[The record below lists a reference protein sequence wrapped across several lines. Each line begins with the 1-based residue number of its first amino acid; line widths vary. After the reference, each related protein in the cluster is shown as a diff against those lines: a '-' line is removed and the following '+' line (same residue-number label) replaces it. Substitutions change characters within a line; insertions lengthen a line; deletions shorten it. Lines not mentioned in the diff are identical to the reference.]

1 MKLQSFQL
9 ARWCDTAIRGRKKWL
24 WLAANLLLL
33 ALSILLGLTWLI
45 LPLILLANAVLA
57 LYLLHRHHAFGAAYQ
72 RTPRPEDAMCETVL
86 IDASLIGQG
95 TRLRAASQ
103 PIDVAETLSMRL
115 GSGTLLLGAAMTLTA
130 DELPPA
136 DRSAILSAVQSLNIK
151 PDRMRSHNPVIAR
164 ESANGLT
171 IVTVRDGMSERR
183 YYLGAPADVA
193 SRCPSIWEGSTRPM
207 TEQDHARI
215 EDTARYI
222 AQGNC
227 RVLAWAT
234 ALAFEEPVFLGMAG
248 LGEEISLP
256 ALQEVSALRAMGLTI
271 MLNAGDQSAADLE
284 SLRALLELPDHY
296 ARADIHLTQTAL
308 GREVPL
314 GVTRMPGDPL
324 AEPVSQLRQR
334 FRTIEDTLRRFGQL
348 LGLSLLIALLSNST
362 LTPVFLTGLLLFAAI
377 AIGVDLTAPRLRWPT
392 IAIACV
398 LALFARLFLH
408 AQPEALSLMASGM
421 ISVAV
426 TFGAS
431 MRLCGRGFML
441 KGAGSQASIGL
452 LAAAVLLTVA
462 MLVYGCFQGAAV
474 LLPLGFAV
482 LISAA
487 IVLLMVFENKILK

>member
-9 ARWCDTAIRGRKKWL
+9 ARWCDAAIRGRKKWL
-24 WLAANLLLL
+24 WLASNLLLL
-33 ALSILLGLTWLI
+33 ALSILLGLTWLT

-57 LYLLHRHHAFGAAYQ
+57 LYLLHRHHAFGTAYQ
-72 RTPRPEDAMCETVL
+72 RTPRPEDALCETVL

-95 TRLRAASQ
+95 TRLRAAAQ
-103 PIDVAETLSMRL
+103 PIDVAEALSMRL

-164 ESANGLT
+164 ESTDCLT

-183 YYLGAPADVA
+183 YYLGAPDDVA
-193 SRCPSIWEGSTRPM
+193 RRCPAIWEGSTRPM

-256 ALQEVSALRAMGLTI
+256 ALQEVSALRAMGLTV
-271 MLNAGDQSAADLE
+271 MLDAGDQSDADLT
-284 SLRALLELPDHY
+284 SLRALLELPDHH
-296 ARADIHLTQTAL
+296 ARADIHLTQRAL

-324 AEPVSQLRQR
+324 AEPVSELRQR

-348 LGLSLLIALLSNST
+348 LGLSLLIALLSGST
-362 LTPVFLTGLLLFAAI
+362 LVPIFLTGLLLFAAI

-392 IAIACV
+392 IVIACV
-398 LALFARLFLH
+398 LALFTRLFLG
-408 AQPEALSLMASGM
+408 AQPEALSVMSSGM
-421 ISVAV
+421 FSIAA
-426 TFGAS
+426 TFCAA
-431 MRLCGRGFML
+431 MRLCGRGFTL
-441 KGAGSQASIGL
+441 RGEGSRLPLGM
-452 LAAAVLLTVA
+452 LAAAALAVVA
-462 MLVYGCFQGAAV
+462 LLVYGCLQGVTV
-474 LLPLGFAV
+474 LLPLGFAA

-487 IVLLMVFENKILK
+487 IVLLMTFENKILK